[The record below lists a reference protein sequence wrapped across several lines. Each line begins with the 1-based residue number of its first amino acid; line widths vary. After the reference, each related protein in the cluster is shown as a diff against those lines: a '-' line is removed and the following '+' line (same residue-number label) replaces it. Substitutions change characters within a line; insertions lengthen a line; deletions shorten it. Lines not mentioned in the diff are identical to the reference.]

1 MTITIPDSVLESAR
15 TSEAEL
21 RQEIAVVLYQK
32 ERLTLAQASRL
43 AEMDRLQFQHLLAS
57 RGLTVHYVVEDFEQ
71 DLATLRGLG
80 RL

>member
-15 TSEAEL
+15 MSEAEL
-21 RQEIAVVLYQK
+21 RQEIAILLHQK
-32 ERLTLAQASRL
+32 EKITLAQASWL
-43 AEMDRLQFQHLLAS
+43 AERDRLQFQHLLAS
-57 RGLTVHYVVEDFEQ
+57 RGFTVHYGVEDFEQ

>member
-1 MTITIPDSVLESAR
+1 MTIPDSLLEAAHM
-15 TSEAEL
+15 SESEF
-21 RQEIAVVLYQK
+21 RQEIAILLHQK
-32 ERLTLAQASRL
+32 EKITLAQASRL

-57 RGLTVHYVVEDFEQ
+57 RGLTVHYGIEDFEQ

>member
-15 TSEAEL
+15 MSEAEL
-21 RQEIAVVLYQK
+21 RQEVAVVLYQK

-43 AEMDRLQFQHLLAS
+43 AEMDLHKVQHLLSS
-57 RGLTVHYVVEDFEQ
+57 RGLTVHYGAEDFER
-71 DLATLRGLG
+71 DLATLRDLD